1 MPQGLSVSRIVD
13 VDVSF
18 APVAAPA
25 ANFNLLLIMGDS
37 DVVDTGEA
45 IRSYNDLLAVADD
58 FGTTAPEYLAA
69 ALFFSQIPQ
78 PSQLMIGRWARTA
91 TKGLIAGGFLSN
103 TEKLI
108 SAWTGVTN
116 GGFHVAV
123 DGATAP
129 GANVTG
135 LNFSGATNLNG
146 VAAIIQTGVQAVGGA
161 LAAVTVLWTGDQFVI
176 KSGTTGTT
184 SAIAP
189 LTAPT
194 AGTDI
199 SAQLKMTAATFERA
213 VTGIAAE
220 TPVAGVVRLD
230 GRGWYGLM
238 FAASTMPTDAQRIA
252 VAAYIEGAADKHI
265 YGITSNAANILDSAS
280 TADLCSQLALA
291 DYTRSFV
298 QYSLQNLYAV
308 ASWFGRAFTVEFEGS
323 NTTLTMKFKK
333 EPGVT
338 PEVISATQADTL
350 IAKRCNVY
358 AVYNNGTSITQ
369 EGVMSGLAY
378 FDEIH
383 GLDWLANSIQTE
395 IFNVLYQS
403 PKIPQTDQGVHVL
416 VTAAEGRLAQS
427 VNNGLTAPGVWNAP
441 GFGTLVQGQFLKK
454 GWFTFAQ
461 SVNEQSQSIREQRIA
476 PLIQVAVKLAG
487 AVHFSDVLINVN
499 R

>member
-103 TEKLI
+103 TEQLI

-116 GGFHVAV
+116 GGFHIAV

-199 SAQLKMTAATFERA
+199 SAQLKMTATTFERA

-238 FAASTMPTDAQRIA
+238 FAASTMPTDSQRIA
-252 VAAYIEGAADKHI
+252 IAAYIEGAADKHI

-291 DYTRSFV
+291 DYTRTFV

-338 PEVISATQADTL
+338 HEVISATQADTL

-358 AVYNNGTSITQ
+358 AIYNNGASITQ

-427 VNNGLTAPGVWNAP
+427 VNNGLTAPG
-441 GFGTLVQGQFLKK
+441 
-454 GWFTFAQ
+454 
-461 SVNEQSQSIREQRIA
+461 REQRIA
-476 PLIQVAVKLAG
+476 PLILISEKLAG
-487 AVHFSDVLINVN
+487 AIHFSDVLINVN